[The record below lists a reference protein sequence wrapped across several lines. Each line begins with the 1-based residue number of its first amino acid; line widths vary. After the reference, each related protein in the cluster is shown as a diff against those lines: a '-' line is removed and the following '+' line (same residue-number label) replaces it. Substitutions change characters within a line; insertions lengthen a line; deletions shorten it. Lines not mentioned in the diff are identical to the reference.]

1 MPEVT
6 FCQTETEFEISYSFN
21 PGEDISLDIFGGR
34 RIGAPN
40 MRIEEGK
47 EKNENKDQESGSVL
61 PFHLQSGLV
70 SHTGA
75 RRQQQAGI
83 PPKSESPRSP
93 DSAIFFYFPQKFR
106 MRTRNPLHLH
116 VFRDSTANDLQIMLN
131 H

>member
-47 EKNENKDQESGSVL
+47 EKNENKDQESGSVS
-61 PFHLQSGLV
+61 PFHLV
-70 SHTGA
+70 FHTVHWCEKTA
-75 RRQQQAGI
+75 ADGI
-83 PPKSESPRSP
+83 HPQSESPRSP
-93 DSAIFFYFPQKFR
+93 DSAICFGF
-106 MRTRNPLHLH
+106 
-116 VFRDSTANDLQIMLN
+116 STTF
-131 H
+131 